1 MNDKQADR
9 REGTM
14 RKLVIFSA
22 VSFTAAIICAQTS
35 ANAGL
40 SCVDHLDGT
49 GQWTRSADAWVPGS
63 ALCIDEDAVN
73 RANDGVGEGS
83 YITREDELPG
93 GVKET
98 VSRITWTV
106 KFKCR
111 TGYGGVYCY

>member
-1 MNDKQADR
+1 
-9 REGTM
+9 M
-14 RKLVIFSA
+14 RKLVVFA
-22 VSFTAAIICAQTS
+22 AMSFMAAIICAQTP

-49 GQWTRSADAWVPGS
+49 GQWTRNADAWVPGS

-73 RANDGVGEGS
+73 RANDGVGAGS

-93 GVKET
+93 GVEET
-98 VSRITWTV
+98 VSRITWLV
-106 KFKCR
+106 RFRCR